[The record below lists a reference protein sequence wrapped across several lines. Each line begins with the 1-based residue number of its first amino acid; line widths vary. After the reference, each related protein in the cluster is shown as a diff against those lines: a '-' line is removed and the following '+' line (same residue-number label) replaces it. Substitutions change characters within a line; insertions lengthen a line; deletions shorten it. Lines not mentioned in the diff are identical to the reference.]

1 MRVRDSAI
9 TPITGSRK
17 PDARARVTGVG
28 QVSRVNF
35 LAGWPLRVGIAK
47 MLPLQNFRLARKL
60 LSLLKKFIFNQNFAR
75 FYFVFNN
82 FRRFPHFHRICTLDM
97 FRPSA

>member
-1 MRVRDSAI
+1 
-9 TPITGSRK
+9 
-17 PDARARVTGVG
+17 
-28 QVSRVNF
+28 
-35 LAGWPLRVGIAK
+35 